1 MSRKLLRMP
10 MSERYDICFSGQ
22 VLEGHDA
29 ETVRARLAKLFKA
42 DRATLDKL
50 FSGRTQ
56 IIKRGCDKATALQ
69 YKKAMENAGAQ
80 PIFRASAKPNDKTPS
95 QEALGSAATPSSI
108 ATSADTQNS
117 GITLAPPQS
126 DVLRDSE
133 RQVVVERKVDTSML
147 QLNEAGS
154 LLTSTPPAPI
164 TLVNTDHISVAEAGA
179 EIPNL
184 LSPEAPPIPSTDD
197 IQLTAVGGDMSGLAP
212 AAAEAPRVDLSGL
225 RIEPPGSDILEKHQ
239 RRSTRGKIPPTDHL
253 SIKD

>member
-1 MSRKLLRMP
+1 

-29 ETVRARLAKLFKA
+29 ETVRDRLAKLFKA

-50 FSGRTQ
+50 FSGKTQ

-80 PIFRASAKPNDKTPS
+80 AVFRKSAQPDRNK
-95 QEALGSAATPSSI
+95 ESAG
-108 ATSADTQNS
+108 TQNS

-126 DVLRDSE
+126 DVLKDSE

-147 QLNEAGS
+147 QLDEAGT
-154 LLTSTPPAPI
+154 LLTNKPPVPA
-164 TLVNTDHISVAEAGA
+164 TLVDTDHISVAEVGA

-184 LSPEAPPIPSTDD
+184 LSPEAPPAPSTDD
-197 IQLTAVGGDMSGLAP
+197 IQLAETGADMSDFTPPAP
-212 AAAEAPRVDLSGL
+212 KASQVDLSAL
-225 RIEPPGSDILEKHQ
+225 KIEPPGSDILEEHQ
-239 RRSTRGKIPPTDHL
+239 RRSNSGKIPPTDHL

>member
-1 MSRKLLRMP
+1 

-29 ETVRARLAKLFKA
+29 KTVRASLAKLFKA
-42 DRATLDKL
+42 DQATLDKL
-50 FSGRTQ
+50 FSGNTQ
-56 IIKRGCDKATALQ
+56 IIKRGCDRATALQ

-80 PIFRASAKPNDKTPS
+80 AVFRKSAQPDKKIPG
-95 QEALGSAATPSSI
+95 QEATGIPAEPASNTA
-108 ATSADTQNS
+108 SADTQKS

-133 RQVVVERKVDTSML
+133 RQVIVEREVDTSML

-154 LLTSTPPAPI
+154 LLTSKPPTPAPI
-164 TLVNTDHISVAEAGA
+164 VNIDHISVAEVGA

-184 LSPEAPPIPSTDD
+184 LSPEATPAPSSDE
-197 IQLTAVGGDMSGLAP
+197 IQLAAAGADMGGFAAP
-212 AAAEAPRVDLSGL
+212 AAPAPRVDLSAL
-225 RIEPPGSDILEKHQ
+225 SVEPPGSDILEEHQ
-239 RRSTRGKIPPTDHL
+239 RRSNSGKIPPTDHL